1 MSYLAIKHLHVSCV
15 VLSGLGFF
23 LRGYWMLQQSPML
36 GQRWVRITP
45 HLVDSTLLVSAIVLA
60 YLSGQYP
67 LVNGWLSAKLFGLLA
82 YIVLGAYALKR
93 GKSLA
98 LRRNCFILAIGCYA
112 YIVSVALTRQILPF

>member
-1 MSYLAIKHLHVSCV
+1 LSSLAIKHLHVSCV

-45 HLVDSTLLVSAIVLA
+45 HLVDSTLLVSATVLA

>member
-1 MSYLAIKHLHVSCV
+1 
-15 VLSGLGFF
+15 
-23 LRGYWMLQQSPML
+23 MLQQSPMPR
-36 GQRWVRITP
+36 QRWVRIAP